1 MISRAFSPYR
11 IVQNLWHRVP
21 LSGRVRAGFKTLVF
35 RVFAPWFRGTAAYRD
50 WLEQQNWM
58 ERGLVHYPRFRGG
71 GSARCGAPALRTTRG
86 HSVPAVSVII
96 PVCGDPALVFSCLE
110 AIADSSPQAAF
121 EVIVVDAGGA
131 PVNDAR
137 TALSARNDIRY
148 VCDADGRGFA
158 EFCNAGARLARG
170 DDLFFLSVDTRVLG
184 DWLSASRSVLSKIPG
199 AGLVGGKILSP
210 DGRINEPDWLRWRQG
225 TSRLKSRDLDPAR
238 PAVNYLRDVEGF
250 GGSAVLVRRSL
261 FDAIGGFDPVYRS
274 ADYGVRDL
282 SLEVRVH
289 GYRVL
294 YQPFSQAVRY
304 GDACADARALGSA
317 DGAHEADR
325 RRFFRKW
332 RDMLFES
339 SRYDTG
345 DSRGTVGFRP
355 KARILVIDACTPM
368 SDRDSG
374 SVDLVNLLR
383 LFASFDYQVTF
394 CPVDLIYAGP
404 YTRALQSSGVECIY
418 SPFEHSVERLLRAR
432 GREFDVV
439 MLMRLDQGVRY
450 LNSVR
455 ANCPQ
460 AKVIFN
466 TVDLHYLREERR
478 AMTDT
483 GMADSAGARRMKRLE
498 LDVVRGV
505 DLTILISPIERELL
519 AGEVPDA
526 RLCVIPLLRDIPGRG
541 PGFADRRGAIF
552 IGGFRHPP
560 NLDAILWC
568 CRQIWPKV
576 QGELPDVELS
586 IVGSY
591 PSAEVMNLEAKG
603 VHVLGYVEDIAP
615 LFARTRLSIAPLRY
629 GAGLKGKVVTSL
641 GYGVPCVVTPVAA
654 EGLGLADG
662 EGIVVAA
669 DPDAFAA
676 AVVHI
681 HGHQDDWERLSM
693 AGIEAVRRSFSLDAN
708 RPRLA
713 NLLRDLDLP
722 S

>member
-1 MISRAFSPYR
+1 MISRDFSPYR
-11 IVQNLWHRVP
+11 IVQGLWHRVP
-21 LSGRVRAGFKTLVF
+21 LGGRIRYALKTLVF
-35 RVFAPWFRGTAAYRD
+35 RVFAPWFRGTVAYRD
-50 WLEQQNWM
+50 WLEQQDWM
-58 ERGLVHYPRFRGG
+58 AG
-71 GSARCGAPALRTTRG
+71 GSARDLRCCIGDLERAGAADLRTAMG

-96 PVCGDPALVFSCLE
+96 PVCGDPARVLPCLA
-110 AIADSSPQAAF
+110 AIADSRPQMPF
-121 EVIVVDAGGA
+121 EVIVVDDASA
-131 PVNDAR
+131 PFNDAR
-137 TALSARNDIRY
+137 AALSARNDIRY
-148 VCDADGRGFA
+148 VDDADCRGFA
-158 EFCNAGARLARG
+158 ESCNAGARLARG
-170 DDLFFLSVDTRVLG
+170 EDLFFLSVDTRVLG
-184 DWLSASRSVLSKIPG
+184 DWLSASRSVLARIPG

-225 TSRLKSRDLDPAR
+225 ECPSKSNDRNSAR
-238 PAVNYLRDVEGF
+238 PAVNYLRDVDVF
-250 GGSAVLVRRSL
+250 GGSAVLVRRAL
-261 FDAIGGFDPVYRS
+261 FDAIGGFDPFYRS
-274 ADYGVRDL
+274 PDYGVGDL

-289 GYRVL
+289 GYRVV
-294 YQPFSQAVRY
+294 YQPFSQVVRY

-317 DGAHEADR
+317 DGSREADR

-339 SRYDTG
+339 SRYDSG
-345 DSRGTVGFRP
+345 DYRGTIGFRP

-450 LNSVR
+450 LKPVR

-483 GMADSAGARRMKRLE
+483 GMQDSAGARRMKALE
-498 LDVVRGV
+498 LDVVRGA
-505 DLTILISPIERELL
+505 DLTILISPIERDLL

-526 RLCVIPLLRDIPGRG
+526 RLHVIPLLRDIPGRG

-568 CRQIWPKV
+568 CRRIWPKV
-576 QGELPDVELS
+576 QGELPDVDLS

-591 PSAEVMNLEAKG
+591 PSPEVMNLEAKG

-662 EGIVVAA
+662 EGIVIAA

-681 HGHQDDWERLSM
+681 HGHRGDWERLST

-708 RPRLA
+708 RPSLA